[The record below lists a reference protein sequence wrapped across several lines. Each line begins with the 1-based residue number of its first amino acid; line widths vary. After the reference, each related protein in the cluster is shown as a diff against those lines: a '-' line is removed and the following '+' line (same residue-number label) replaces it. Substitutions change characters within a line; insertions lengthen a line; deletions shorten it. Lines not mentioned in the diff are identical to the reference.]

1 MYQLKFP
8 TRFCRVSE
16 EESDDDFSIETVE
29 KKEVVAE
36 TEFGLNQDIFG
47 FVLKM
52 KEKERL
58 KLVKHF

>member
-1 MYQLKFP
+1 M
-8 TRFCRVSE
+8 FCRVSE
-16 EESDDDFSIETVE
+16 EESDDDFPIETAE

-36 TEFGLNQDIFG
+36 TEFNLNEEIFG

>member
-1 MYQLKFP
+1 MFF
-8 TRFCRVSE
+8 RFSE